1 MSGTGKDVGDP
12 VYIAAQI
19 VGFVAVG
26 TFLLSYQLKQRKH
39 IVFVNAVSSVLY
51 VVQYALLGAFDGAV
65 IDTISAVSTLA
76 ATRKENTRIKK
87 YAGILIVAF
96 DLTIFA
102 AGMALYRNVFS
113 LCSIAGAILQVSAL
127 WLSKERD
134 IRLVSFL
141 GAPCWLVFN
150 LSSHAYGAALGSLLS
165 MVSIASAI
173 YRYDIA
179 PTRERK

>member
-1 MSGTGKDVGDP
+1 MYV
-12 VYIAAQI
+12 AAQI

-26 TFLLSYQLKQRKH
+26 AFLLSYQLKRRKH
-39 IVFVNAVSSVLY
+39 IVLVNAVSSVLY

-76 ATRKENTRIKK
+76 ARKENAKIRK
-87 YAGILIVAF
+87 YAGLLMLLFALAIA
-96 DLTIFA
+96 A

-127 WLSKERD
+127 WFSKERN

-150 LSSHAYGAALGSLLS
+150 LSSHAYGAALGSFLS

-173 YRYDIA
+173 WRYDLSPIVK
-179 PTRERK
+179 RK